1 MSSSSLSKSV
11 QRSRRKP
18 TKASAHAPHSLRK
31 SGNGNARNNVVGGA
45 GGGGAGGGGV
55 GGVGRAVAKASFGLT
70 ARSSSSESSRG
81 AENKWRI
88 GAEALCGSGECIPEQ
103 DGSVFVRDDLDTIL
117 QVLPADL
124 REPLACH
131 PERANLLEIVMDLG
145 RRPSA
150 RFLGMNCDEILRE
163 EVITTEDLVA
173 AMDKVGDFGGDNR
186 AGIAGTL
193 HRISAIRNRTGGVV
207 GLTCRV
213 GRAVTGHVEMIRD
226 LLEAEK
232 PCSMLLLGRPG
243 VGKTTVVREI
253 ARVLA
258 DEMHK
263 RVVIVDTSNEIG
275 GDGDIPHPAIGN
287 ARRMQVPDPSKQHHI
302 MVEAVENHMPQ
313 VVIIDEIGTEAEALA
328 CRTIAERGVMLVGT
342 AHGQVLENLMK
353 NPTLSDLIGGIQT
366 VTLSDDEA
374 RNRGTQKSVQERK
387 APPTFPVLIEMRE
400 RTKWITHWVQ
410 ESTDTLLQNAQPFVQ
425 VRTREAQSKRVI
437 METRLYDSSDDAD
450 DVGNGKV
457 YKSVKKN
464 SGRPSSAEL
473 PPDWKD
479 MPSSPQAGEPPT
491 GGFEW
496 AERIRDISEKDALQQ
511 LAEQGYLG
519 RPQKTQ
525 NGRRPQTRQKYN
537 VTAATNQAQGGKNG
551 KPRRG

>member
-1 MSSSSLSKSV
+1 MMC
-11 QRSRRKP
+11 QD
-18 TKASAHAPHSLRK
+18 
-31 SGNGNARNNVVGGA
+31 NQ
-45 GGGGAGGGGV
+45 
-55 GGVGRAVAKASFGLT
+55 
-70 ARSSSSESSRG
+70 
-81 AENKWRI
+81 
-88 GAEALCGSGECIPEQ
+88 CIQEQ

-117 QVLPADL
+117 QVLPPDL
-124 REPLACH
+124 REPLADH
-131 PERANLLEIVMDLG
+131 PQRANLLEIVMDLG

-150 RFLGMNCDEILRE
+150 RFLGVSMEEVLRE
-163 EVITTEDLVA
+163 DPITSEDLLA
-173 AMDKVGDFGGDNR
+173 AMEKLGEFGGDNR

-213 GRAVTGHVEMIRD
+213 GRAVTGHVDMIRD

-253 ARVLA
+253 ARVLS

-275 GDGDIPHPAIGN
+275 GDGDIPHPAIGG

-302 MVEAVENHMPQ
+302 MVEAVENHMPE

-342 AHGQVLENLMK
+342 AHGQVIENLMK

-374 RNRGTQKSVQERK
+374 RHRGTQKSVQERK

-410 ESTDTLLQNAQPFVQ
+410 ESVDALLQGAQPFVQ
-425 VRTREAQSKRVI
+425 VRTRDSQNYKLL
-437 METRLYDSSDDAD
+437 METKLYDSGDDGDSREA
-450 DVGNGKV
+450 KV
-457 YKSVKKN
+457 FSNPGRNNNSHGRNSNN
-464 SGRPSSAEL
+464 SGGGNSAKSTAEL
-473 PPDWKD
+473 PTTFEDL
-479 MPSSPQAGEPPT
+479 GENAT
-491 GGFEW
+491 GFEW
-496 AERIRDISEKDALQQ
+496 AEKIRDISEKDALQQ
-511 LAEQGYLG
+511 LAMKGYLG
-519 RPQKTQ
+519 RQSE

-537 VTAATNQAQGGKNG
+537 VSASMNNGGRNG
-551 KPRRG
+551 RQRSNNKRHNS